1 MPTRLMSC
9 PGGATTCFNPL
20 MSNSNKSFPLV
31 SNRTELLKILQ
42 WVLLNGI
49 TIMVS
54 IGYWNQIYSDLQ
66 VPNFNFI
73 PNVG

>member
-1 MPTRLMSC
+1 MRLMLC
-9 PGGATTCFNPL
+9 PGGATTCFNPP
-20 MSNSNKSFPLV
+20 MSNSNMSFPLM

-49 TIMVS
+49 TIMVL
-54 IGYWNQIYSDLQ
+54 IGYWNQIYCDLQ
-66 VPNFNFI
+66 VLNYTFI